1 MDLLESGALAA
12 MGTRFE
18 IIVAGEPDSHA
29 RASIEAAL
37 AEIEHCHKLWNPFS
51 GDSMVARL
59 HDPMREVVP
68 IDGLT
73 LELLSLCERLEQETD
88 GAFSAMVGS
97 VLASRDP
104 RRDCLEGA
112 VVSEGR
118 SAYEIHDQPP
128 CIRILHPGV
137 RWDFGAIAKGFAL
150 DLAVEVLRESGVEN
164 AFLHGGSSSVTALG
178 SPPGLTAWDV
188 QLPHGEVVSLQDGQS
203 LGISS
208 DAGSYQGD
216 HLIDPVGGEWLESR
230 SMGCWVRGR
239 SAAEVDAWA
248 TALLVSR
255 LRSTT
260 ASIPGIEG
268 QDWGFFEHPRSEKP
282 DNDETAEVEVSSLG
296 AESPRDCGFRKEI

>member
-1 MDLLESGALAA
+1 MLERGALAA

-18 IIVAGEPDSHA
+18 IIVAGEPGSHA

-37 AEIEHCHKLWNPFS
+37 AEIEHCHKLWSPFS
-51 GDSMVARL
+51 GDSMLARL

-73 LELLSLCERLEQETD
+73 LELLSLCERLERETG
-88 GAFSAMVGS
+88 GAFSATVGS

-104 RRDCLEGA
+104 RRECHEGA
-112 VVSEGR
+112 GVPEGR

-128 CIRILHPGV
+128 CLRILHPDV

-164 AFLHGGSSSVTALG
+164 AFLHGGSSSITVLG
-178 SPPGLTAWDV
+178 SAPGLTGWDV

-203 LGISS
+203 LGVSS
-208 DAGSYQGD
+208 DAGSYEGD
-216 HLIDPVGGEWLESR
+216 HLIDPFGGEWIESQ
-230 SMGCWVRGR
+230 SMGCWVLGK
-239 SAAEVDAWA
+239 SGAEVDAWA

-260 ASIPGIEG
+260 ATNPGNEG
-268 QDWGFFEHPRSEKP
+268 EDWGFFEHPRSEKP
-282 DNDETAEVEVSSLG
+282 VHDETAEVQVSSLV

>member
-1 MDLLESGALAA
+1 MLERGALAA

-18 IIVAGEPDSHA
+18 IIVAGESGSHA

-37 AEIEHCHKLWNPFS
+37 GEIEHCHKLWNPFS

-73 LELLSLCERLEQETD
+73 LELLSLCERLKQETG
-88 GAFSAMVGS
+88 GAFSATVGS

-104 RRDCLEGA
+104 RREFHEGA
-112 VVSEGR
+112 EIPEGR

-128 CIRILHPGV
+128 CVRILHRDV

-164 AFLHGGSSSVTALG
+164 AFLHGGSSSVTVLG
-178 SPPGLTAWDV
+178 SAPGLTGWDV

-203 LGISS
+203 LGVSS
-208 DAGSYQGD
+208 DGGNYQGD
-216 HLIDPVGGEWLESR
+216 HLIDPVGGEWVESQ

-239 SAAEVDAWA
+239 SGAEVDAWA

-255 LRSTT
+255 NHSRIPM
-260 ASIPGIEG
+260 IPGAEG
-268 QDWGFFEHPRSEKP
+268 KDWGFFEQPRSDTQSKAV
-282 DNDETAEVEVSSLG
+282 TAEVEVPSSG
-296 AESPRDCGFRKEI
+296 AESPRDCGFKTEF